1 MNAQKIGN
9 VISELR
15 EAKGMTQ
22 AQLAQRLNV
31 SDKAISKWETGRGYP
46 DISFIA
52 AVKDDGVEMKKLY
65 AEGNAEAHFKI
76 SRTKYILYYCNIHG
90 LFKVE

>member
-31 SDKAISKWETGRGYP
+31 SDKAISKWETGVSLR
-46 DISFIA
+46 
-52 AVKDDGVEMKKLY
+52 
-65 AEGNAEAHFKI
+65 
-76 SRTKYILYYCNIHG
+76 
-90 LFKVE
+90 

>member
-1 MNAQKIGN
+1 MNAQKIRN

-31 SDKAISKWETGRGYP
+31 SDKAISKLCCRHWSRKMKMRNTGWVWKRQKT
-46 DISFIA
+46 ST
-52 AVKDDGVEMKKLY
+52 M
-65 AEGNAEAHFKI
+65 
-76 SRTKYILYYCNIHG
+76 
-90 LFKVE
+90 

>member
-22 AQLAQRLNV
+22 AQLAKRLNV
-31 SDKAISKWETGRGYP
+31 SDKAISKLCCRHWSRKMKMRNTGWVWKRQKT
-46 DISFIA
+46 ST
-52 AVKDDGVEMKKLY
+52 M
-65 AEGNAEAHFKI
+65 
-76 SRTKYILYYCNIHG
+76 
-90 LFKVE
+90 

>member
-31 SDKAISKWETGRGYP
+31 SDKAISKLCCRRWSRKLKMRNTGWVCKRQKT
-46 DISFIA
+46 ST
-52 AVKDDGVEMKKLY
+52 M
-65 AEGNAEAHFKI
+65 
-76 SRTKYILYYCNIHG
+76 
-90 LFKVE
+90 

>member
-31 SDKAISKWETGRGYP
+31 SDKAISKLCCRHGSRKLKMRNTGWVWKRQKT
-46 DISFIA
+46 ST
-52 AVKDDGVEMKKLY
+52 M
-65 AEGNAEAHFKI
+65 
-76 SRTKYILYYCNIHG
+76 
-90 LFKVE
+90 

>member
-1 MNAQKIGN
+1 MNAQKMGN

-31 SDKAISKWETGRGYP
+31 SDKAISKLCCRHWSRKMKMRNTGWVWKRQKT
-46 DISFIA
+46 ST
-52 AVKDDGVEMKKLY
+52 M
-65 AEGNAEAHFKI
+65 
-76 SRTKYILYYCNIHG
+76 
-90 LFKVE
+90 